1 MARKRINYGKSRGRK
16 FRDKL
21 KDVTTRSIQEKQTR
35 SIKKKLKKGDIDL
48 SKYAPQLSDTH
59 QGGFKGSRKQLKKL
73 SKDIQKQDR
82 IEEKNL
88 VDAARKK
95 YRDAGGGSLAYVRGY
110 DFDKHKK
117 SKNPEVVKKNLQR
130 FLDKADRKTK
140 ELNEQSKVKVQKSDQ
155 VESVKPKSQ
164 KNSGGSGLPSAEE
177 VKRKQGE
184 MKKFR
189 EESKRKDE
197 TTARGKANISAA
209 RQAKPGEAYTRIN
222 PDGTTKKVVK
232 IDPSKKNQGKV
243 AKKPVA
249 KAVKT
254 SDQDKLSKTPTQTK
268 SKSEAN
274 SSAKTKPSSYST
286 SGAVKS
292 KATMKNVES
301 KKTDPVKSETKKGP
315 SVMDKVKTKLQ
326 EGDEALRNLPDTISR
341 GVSRARKYFGFE
353 HGGRI
358 NKLKKKAK
366 HGGALAIMIAPV
378 KTKKMKA
385 VKKADNGAS
394 TDPVKKKKASYKK
407 ATLKKLS
414 GREKR
419 ISRNTEFNEYA
430 RKKGIIPNFYK
441 IPYGEPGYEDQKERM
456 KKFYS
461 NKENLKMIEREQDKY
476 FKNKEMK
483 PVKKGAHGAKVKEA
497 MYGAKMKKAMYGA
510 KMKKAEMG
518 AKLKEVPSDNKG
530 LSKLPKKVRNKMGY
544 MKNGGKLKR
553 KKRNKIKMSREEF
566 VAKQREISMRN
577 ELKENSKN
585 PDSKKRADA
594 RTQNQLDRAMRA
606 NQIKKTKDKA
616 GKGGYDKMMYGGA
629 MKKAMYGAKMK
640 KKAMY
645 GAKMKK

>member
-1 MARKRINYGKSRGRK
+1 MARAVKTSKIRKQRIKEKEKELKR
-16 FRDKL
+16 
-21 KDVTTRSIQEKQTR
+21 
-35 SIKKKLKKGDIDL
+35 
-48 SKYAPQLSDTH
+48 
-59 QGGFKGSRKQLKKL
+59 GFKKTGLSRKEARKQAKATAGDVYEAERQKKIAENKAR
-73 SKDIQKQDR
+73 SQARAASEAERKQKQQ
-82 IEEKNL
+82 
-88 VDAARKK
+88 DA
-95 YRDAGGGSLAYVRGY
+95 DAK
-110 DFDKHKK
+110 F
-117 SKNPEVVKKNLQR
+117 
-130 FLDKADRKTK
+130 KADRQKAEQARLKGKPENRVTVGGKTYT
-140 ELNEQSKVKVQKSDQ
+140 
-155 VESVKPKSQ
+155 SQ
-164 KNSGGSGLPSAEE
+164 ASADAA
-177 VKRKQGE
+177 KA
-184 MKKFR
+184 R
-189 EESKRKDE
+189 EESKAADE
-197 TTARGKANISAA
+197 RTKRGLGNIKARRSAGI
-209 RQAKPGEAYTRIN
+209 GETYERTEA
-222 PDGTTKKVVK
+222 DGTKRTMIKR
-232 IDPSKKNQGKV
+232 DQSKPKQDQNKNQ
-243 AKKPVA
+243 
-249 KAVKT
+249 
-254 SDQDKLSKTPTQTK
+254 
-268 SKSEAN
+268 
-274 SSAKTKPSSYST
+274 KPSS
-286 SGAVKS
+286 G
-292 KATMKNVES
+292 
-301 KKTDPVKSETKKGP
+301 KSEFGKTFAKERKKQGAGGEFAF
-315 SVMDKVKTKLQ
+315 KGKRYTTNLKEEE
-326 EGDEALRNLPDTISR
+326 EG
-341 GVSRARKYFGFE
+341 KM
-353 HGGRI
+353 
-358 NKLKKKAK
+358 AK

-378 KTKKMKA
+378 KGKKMKA

-394 TDPVKKKKASYKK
+394 TDPVKKKKAYYKK
-407 ATLKKLS
+407 GTLKKLS
-414 GREKR
+414 AREKR